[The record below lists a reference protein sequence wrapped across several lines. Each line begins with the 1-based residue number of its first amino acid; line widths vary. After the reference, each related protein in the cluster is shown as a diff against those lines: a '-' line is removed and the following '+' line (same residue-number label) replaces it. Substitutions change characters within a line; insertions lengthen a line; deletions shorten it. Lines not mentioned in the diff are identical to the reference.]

1 MNFKQKYRIC
11 RNIRFIL
18 IFPLIFIFS
27 YLVGSLISMSLLL
40 VSDRVNLRISVSF
53 VFAILICIYIL
64 RYFFMRYKQLK
75 YSNLFIKNPKL
86 SLMIFCIENLSLII
100 LYAGFLY
107 FIISKYLYGS
117 SEYINTIMSLFGFLV
132 APVCVLIF
140 IITYFLNKRKENE

>member
-1 MNFKQKYRIC
+1 MNFKQKYKIC

-40 VSDRVNLRISVSF
+40 VSDRVNLRISLSF

-86 SLMIFCIENLSLII
+86 SVIIFCIENLSSII
-100 LYAGFLY
+100 LYASFLY
-107 FIISKYLYGS
+107 FIAIKYLYGN
-117 SEYINTIMSLFGFLV
+117 SEYINTFMGFFGFLV
-132 APVCVLIF
+132 APVCMLIF
-140 IITYFLNKRKENE
+140 VITYMLNERKF

>member
-40 VSDRVNLRISVSF
+40 VSDRVNLRIGVSF

-86 SLMIFCIENLSLII
+86 SLTIFCIENLSLII
-100 LYAGFLY
+100 LYFGILY
-107 FIISKYLYGS
+107 VIINKYFFND
-117 SEYINTIMSLFGFLV
+117 SEYANSFMTLFSFLV
-132 APVCVLIF
+132 APVCVLVF
-140 IITYFLNKRKENE
+140 VITYMFNERKV